1 MKNSR
6 MQLIF
11 KKENEKAVDR
21 NFRFKER
28 RERRNT
34 MKGKNERKN
43 QLTRK
48 GELVTRRNMVLVRT
62 GGRTH

>member
-1 MKNSR
+1 MKKR
-6 MQLIF
+6 LMT
-11 KKENEKAVDR
+11 DR

-34 MKGKNERKN
+34 MKGNNERKN

-62 GGRTH
+62 GGRIH